1 VALLPSLFEHQ
12 GLNLDFRISWQ
23 NRSLLF
29 FTLLHHNP
37 LMLQVIPGSSK
48 SIWPAL
54 CAGGLGGLAAYT
66 ALAWIL
72 HIQSI
77 SVAPSLVP
85 NATQAA
91 GLQAAQNA
99 IQSSHVAAALG
110 APKAAVGP
118 SGANAGAS
126 SEHQWSLLGVVAGA
140 SGRGSALLAVDGQAP
155 KAYLPGETVA
165 PGWVLHSVGHRLAR
179 LAPSQQGT
187 PTVVLELPK
196 TDN

>member
-1 VALLPSLFEHQ
+1 
-12 GLNLDFRISWQ
+12 
-23 NRSLLF
+23 
-29 FTLLHHNP
+29 
-37 LMLQVIPGSSK
+37 MLQVIPGSSK

-54 CAGGLGGLAAYT
+54 CALGLGALAAYT

-77 SVAPSLVP
+77 SVAPSTVP
-85 NATQAA
+85 NATQTA
-91 GLQAAQNA
+91 GPQAAQNA

-110 APKAAVGP
+110 APKAALGQ
-118 SGANAGAS
+118 SGANVGAS
-126 SEHQWSLLGVVAGA
+126 SDHQWSLLGVVAGA

-155 KAYLPGETVA
+155 KAFLPGETVA